1 MVRYRSSDI
10 LNRVVVLRG
19 RGLLQCEIAQILGMS
34 QGAVSKVLKR
44 NRVLGTPVPRPRPGR
59 YRKTTRRDD
68 RLLLRLCRRNRWNN
82 STQLRQEWVRA
93 TGRPVTTS
101 TVRKRLVRAGYRARR
116 PARCPALT
124 ERHRL
129 HRRQWAQRH
138 RNWAL
143 GHWRHVVFADE
154 SRFTLHRNDGRLS
167 VRRMAGERLLGTC
180 VAPNHGTR
188 RPSIMVWGA
197 IHHGEKSPILVID
210 GNLRQDGY
218 IARHTFRDN
227 FVFVHDNAPPH
238 VSNITRAFMVA
249 EGLEVMH
256 WPAKSPDMNPIE
268 HVWDQMSVILR
279 DSDNPPTNLAELRA
293 AVLQAWDRLTIQRV
307 ANLIESMPRRVRALQ
322 AAAGGYTRY

>member
-154 SRFTLHRNDGRLS
+154 SRFTLHGNDGRLS
-167 VRRMAGERLLGTC
+167 VRRMAGERLTLVWHPTMAHVDLASWCGVLYTMVRNHLSSSSMGTFARTDILTFC
-180 VAPNHGTR
+180 ETHCSHLPGKLSETTLY
-188 RPSIMVWGA
+188 SCTIM
-197 IHHGEKSPILVID
+197 HP
-210 GNLRQDGY
+210 R
-218 IARHTFRDN
+218 TF
-227 FVFVHDNAPPH
+227 
-238 VSNITRAFMVA
+238 
-249 EGLEVMH
+249 
-256 WPAKSPDMNPIE
+256 
-268 HVWDQMSVILR
+268 
-279 DSDNPPTNLAELRA
+279 PTEPELS
-293 AVLQAWDRLTIQRV
+293 W
-307 ANLIESMPRRVRALQ
+307 
-322 AAAGGYTRY
+322 

>member
-101 TVRKRLVRAGYRARR
+101 PVRKRLVRAGYRARR

-154 SRFTLHRNDGRLS
+154 SRFTLHGNDGRLS
-167 VRRMAGERLLGTC
+167 VRRMAGERLTLVWHPTMAHVDLASWCGVLYTMVRNHLSSSSMGTFARTDILTFC
-180 VAPNHGTR
+180 ETHCSHLPGKLSETILY
-188 RPSIMVWGA
+188 SCTIM
-197 IHHGEKSPILVID
+197 HP
-210 GNLRQDGY
+210 R
-218 IARHTFRDN
+218 TF
-227 FVFVHDNAPPH
+227 
-238 VSNITRAFMVA
+238 
-249 EGLEVMH
+249 
-256 WPAKSPDMNPIE
+256 
-268 HVWDQMSVILR
+268 
-279 DSDNPPTNLAELRA
+279 PTEPELS
-293 AVLQAWDRLTIQRV
+293 W
-307 ANLIESMPRRVRALQ
+307 
-322 AAAGGYTRY
+322 